1 VYSFEIGIARH
12 FQGCA
17 IPPDHFHRAGRKMST
32 AVECVKE
39 DCDVYENCAAIGQ
52 YLEKLAGRELSF
64 EIRDMLF

>member
-1 VYSFEIGIARH
+1 
-12 FQGCA
+12 
-17 IPPDHFHRAGRKMST
+17 MST